1 MAFWGRTAYL
11 SRMSN
16 VSGYFEKIE
25 EAAAYIQS
33 KVTLKASLGMVLGSG
48 LGGFAEGLDDVTAI
62 AYADIPHF
70 PVSSVSG
77 HAGKLVVGS
86 IEGQQIV
93 VMQGRVH
100 YYEGYSMQ
108 EVTFPVRVLAQLG
121 VKQLLLTNAAGTVNE
136 SFAPGDV
143 MIIRDHLNLTG
154 DNPLIGRNDD
164 RLGVRFPDMS
174 EVYSSKI
181 SDTMQ
186 QVADASSF
194 KLCSGVYAGLS
205 GPSYETPAEIRM
217 LRTLGADAVGM
228 STVAEAIVAKHGG
241 LDVFGLSVITNYA
254 AGMSS
259 QPLDHQEVK
268 DTGEMV
274 KDKLSA
280 FLRTLVSKL

>member
-1 MAFWGRTAYL
+1 
-11 SRMSN
+11 MSN
-16 VSGYFEKIE
+16 VLGYFEKIE
-25 EAAAYIQS
+25 EAAAFIQS
-33 KVTLKASLGMVLGSG
+33 KVSLNASLGMVLGSG
-48 LGGFAEGLDDVTAI
+48 LGGFADGLDDVTAI
-62 AYADIPHF
+62 AYEDIPHF

-86 IEGQQIV
+86 IEGRQII

-143 MIIRDHLNLTG
+143 MVIRDHLNLTG

-174 EVYSSKI
+174 EVYSSAI
-181 SDTMQ
+181 SATMRE
-186 QVADASSF
+186 VADASGF
-194 KLCSGVYAGLS
+194 KLCEGVYAGLS

-228 STVAEAIVAKHGG
+228 STVAEAIVGKHGG